1 MTLNIKMIGMW
12 LFAACMLILFAGC
25 DGKDE
30 GTDRES
36 RAMLVAE
43 TVNYSTTTNSITT
56 EGARGVTFRAVIS
69 AEEDAAWC
77 SFALTEPLTE
87 TGGEAG
93 SPVFI
98 YLQKNGTDEDR
109 TARIDMTFSDGY
121 AVRLEMTQRSAGST
135 IVYDYE
141 RSWAEQPVLRED
153 ADFIYKTYYTTLA
166 TTEYATGGYR
176 RNYSICYDRAKHVS
190 RWVAYPVHYCYTT
203 PSFERTNDWAFDPN
217 DQLPEI
223 PREDQQYILKGYGS
237 YGYDRGH
244 MLASATRYNTRATNA
259 MTFYATNMMPQ
270 SSRFNQGIW
279 ATLEGKE
286 RDWGP
291 EREKTGGKYL
301 NYDTLYVVTG
311 TEFLTDKTID
321 NRNGPIAVPSHCWK
335 VMLRQR
341 GNENRPIWDFSADE
355 LKAVG
360 FLFTN
365 DSDGAATSLREA
377 ACTVEEIEK
386 LTGFTFFRNL
396 DPDVAREVKGSYDP
410 GDWPGL

>member
-1 MTLNIKMIGMW
+1 MIGMW

-176 RNYSICYDRAKHVS
+176 RNYSICYDRAKPVS
-190 RWVAYPVHYCYTT
+190 RWVA
-203 PSFERTNDWAFDPN
+203 
-217 DQLPEI
+217 
-223 PREDQQYILKGYGS
+223 
-237 YGYDRGH
+237 
-244 MLASATRYNTRATNA
+244 
-259 MTFYATNMMPQ
+259 
-270 SSRFNQGIW
+270 
-279 ATLEGKE
+279 
-286 RDWGP
+286 
-291 EREKTGGKYL
+291 
-301 NYDTLYVVTG
+301 
-311 TEFLTDKTID
+311 
-321 NRNGPIAVPSHCWK
+321 
-335 VMLRQR
+335 
-341 GNENRPIWDFSADE
+341 
-355 LKAVG
+355 
-360 FLFTN
+360 
-365 DSDGAATSLREA
+365 
-377 ACTVEEIEK
+377 
-386 LTGFTFFRNL
+386 
-396 DPDVAREVKGSYDP
+396 
-410 GDWPGL
+410 

>member
-153 ADFIYKTYYTTLA
+153 ADFFYKT
-166 TTEYATGGYR
+166 
-176 RNYSICYDRAKHVS
+176 
-190 RWVAYPVHYCYTT
+190 
-203 PSFERTNDWAFDPN
+203 
-217 DQLPEI
+217 
-223 PREDQQYILKGYGS
+223 
-237 YGYDRGH
+237 
-244 MLASATRYNTRATNA
+244 
-259 MTFYATNMMPQ
+259 
-270 SSRFNQGIW
+270 
-279 ATLEGKE
+279 
-286 RDWGP
+286 
-291 EREKTGGKYL
+291 
-301 NYDTLYVVTG
+301 
-311 TEFLTDKTID
+311 
-321 NRNGPIAVPSHCWK
+321 
-335 VMLRQR
+335 
-341 GNENRPIWDFSADE
+341 
-355 LKAVG
+355 
-360 FLFTN
+360 
-365 DSDGAATSLREA
+365 
-377 ACTVEEIEK
+377 
-386 LTGFTFFRNL
+386 
-396 DPDVAREVKGSYDP
+396 
-410 GDWPGL
+410 

>member
-291 EREKTGGKYL
+291 ERKKIGGKYL
-301 NYDTLYVVTG
+301 NYDTLYLCGDGYGVPHG
-311 TEFLTDKTID
+311 QDDRQPERPD
-321 NRNGPIAVPSHCWK
+321 RRAVALLEGDAAPAWQREPADFGLLGRRAEGRRIPLHE
-335 VMLRQR
+335 RQR
-341 GNENRPIWDFSADE
+341 RRRHLAPRSGLHGRRD
-355 LKAVG
+355 
-360 FLFTN
+360 
-365 DSDGAATSLREA
+365 REA
-377 ACTVEEIEK
+377 DGIHV
-386 LTGFTFFRNL
+386 LPQPRPRRG
-396 DPDVAREVKGSYDP
+396 P
-410 GDWPGL
+410 GGERQL

>member
-1 MTLNIKMIGMW
+1 M
-12 LFAACMLILFAGC
+12 
-25 DGKDE
+25 
-30 GTDRES
+30 
-36 RAMLVAE
+36 
-43 TVNYSTTTNSITT
+43 
-56 EGARGVTFRAVIS
+56 
-69 AEEDAAWC
+69 
-77 SFALTEPLTE
+77 
-87 TGGEAG
+87 
-93 SPVFI
+93 
-98 YLQKNGTDEDR
+98 
-109 TARIDMTFSDGY
+109 
-121 AVRLEMTQRSAGST
+121 
-135 IVYDYE
+135 
-141 RSWAEQPVLRED
+141 
-153 ADFIYKTYYTTLA
+153 
-166 TTEYATGGYR
+166 
-176 RNYSICYDRAKHVS
+176 S

-341 GNENRPIWDFSADE
+341 GNENRPISDFSADE

-377 ACTVEEIEK
+377 ACTVEEIEE